1 MMSNNYQ
8 AMIRLP
14 SVGLQTI
21 TIQAKNLINARQLL
35 EMQYG
40 TGNVINLHQ
49 H

>member
-14 SVGLQTI
+14 GGGLQTI
-21 TIQAKNLINARQLL
+21 TIQAKNPINARQLL